1 VLERPEPVGMDDEF
15 LRSICTRKG
24 VFLRSEALPLGY
36 DDRAIAARCRSEVW
50 VRVRHGAYTF
60 ADSWTDLSAEARHQ
74 LVTRAVLRTARCRAV
89 VSHTSAVAQFGTP
102 IWDAVGGLV
111 HITRLDGR
119 SGRKEAGVAQH
130 HGWMGVEDVSLVNG
144 VLVTSAT
151 RTALDVTTITDTEHS
166 LVMVNGL
173 LHAQHTTLAHLER
186 RYASMTQWPHS
197 LRTDLVLRLADGR
210 CESAGETRTC
220 YVCWQQGLPV
230 PELQFEIRQGG
241 TLVARLDLAWPEL
254 GVWVEFDGKIKYSSA
269 FRDGDRPED
278 VVFREKKREDMV
290 RRVTGWRCVRVTW
303 ADLYNP
309 ALLAAK
315 IRQAFRDQAAA

>member
-1 VLERPEPVGMDDEF
+1 MDEF
-15 LRSICTRKG
+15 LRSICERKG
-24 VFLRSEALPLGY
+24 VFLRSEALALGY
-36 DDRAIAARCRSEVW
+36 DDRAIAARRRSGSW
-50 VRVRHGAYTF
+50 IRVRHGAYTF
-60 ADSWTDLSAEARHQ
+60 PDLWLHVTEEVRHQ
-74 LVTRAVLRTARCRAV
+74 LATRAVLRSARCRAAI
-89 VSHTSAVAQFGTP
+89 SHVSAVAQFGTP
-102 IWDAVGGLV
+102 IWDAVGEQV

-144 VLVTSAT
+144 LLVTSAT
-151 RTALDVTTITDTEHS
+151 RTALDVTTIADTERS

-173 LHAQHTTLAHLER
+173 LHARHTTLAHLER

-197 LRTDLVLRLADGR
+197 LKTDLVLRLANGR
-210 CESAGETRTC
+210 CESAGETRTS
-220 YVCWQQGLPV
+220 YACWQQGLPA
-230 PELQFEIRQGG
+230 PEPQFEIRQGG
-241 TLVARLDLAWPEL
+241 ILVARLDLAWPEL

-278 VVFREKKREDMV
+278 VVFREKKREDMI
-290 RRVTGWRCVRVTW
+290 RRITGWRCIRVTW

-309 ALLAAK
+309 ALLAAR